1 MVNIPGQDTK
11 SDNTRIAL
19 VCTDLDGTLLNRD
32 HRISR
37 ANIEAVRQLRAQGI
51 KVILA
56 STRSYHGCQSVVDVL
71 GLDTPVIC
79 YEGAQVR
86 GSRGQALYNVTMD
99 MESARQIAAYC
110 DRARLELSI
119 TFADGRTFVRSRRR
133 RSGGQGKLWVKTVPK
148 YAPVVKEPP
157 SRMIVTGE
165 SDAQRLYTEFGDAL
179 ADRIRFSRAYDQGRL
194 VSVTMVSVETSKGQ
208 ALSFVCEQMG
218 IPRSATL
225 SLGDNEADVELFKA
239 SGTSVAMGNA
249 EPAVKQAAEYT
260 APTNGEDG
268 FAWAM
273 QKFVLEAGD

>member
-1 MVNIPGQDTK
+1 M
-11 SDNTRIAL
+11 
-19 VCTDLDGTLLNRD
+19 
-32 HRISR
+32 
-37 ANIEAVRQLRAQGI
+37 
-51 KVILA
+51 
-56 STRSYHGCQSVVDVL
+56 DVL